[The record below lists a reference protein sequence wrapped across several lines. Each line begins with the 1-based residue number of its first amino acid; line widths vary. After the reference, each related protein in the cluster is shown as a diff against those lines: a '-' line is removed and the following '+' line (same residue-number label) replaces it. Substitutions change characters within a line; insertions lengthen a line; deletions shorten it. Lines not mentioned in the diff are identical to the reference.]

1 MTQTKHRQEPE
12 TGLSSADSACIPGV
26 ATVPVEH
33 GHVRVCGVVLV
44 FKALVTLGTPYQEQ
58 LKVDDVINIAE
69 KVAFQP
75 PAVDVI
81 RHDVFPAA

>member
-1 MTQTKHRQEPE
+1 MYNAVKGGVPTPE
-12 TGLSSADSACIPGV
+12 DVAAAIDDLEGLYRACADSGRLAE
-26 ATVPVEH
+26 AK
-33 GHVRVCGVVLV
+33 
-44 FKALVTLGTPYQEQ
+44 FDFMKALVTLGTPYQEQ